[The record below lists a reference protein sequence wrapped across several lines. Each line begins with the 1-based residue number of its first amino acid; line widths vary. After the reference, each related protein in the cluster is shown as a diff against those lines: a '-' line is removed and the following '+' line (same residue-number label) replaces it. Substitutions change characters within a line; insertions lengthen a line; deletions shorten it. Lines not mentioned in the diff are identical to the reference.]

1 MASFIGNFTKKTI
14 AAVFQDNFT
23 NSLRTVLLEKASKR
37 LLLKIHH
44 LLCIWKSNVNFLF
57 KTNATLIVVKYMVL
71 LL

>member
-23 NSLRTVLLEKASKR
+23 NSLRTVLPEKASER

-44 LLCIWKSNVNFLF
+44 LLCI
-57 KTNATLIVVKYMVL
+57 
-71 LL
+71 